1 MIGLTI
7 EGAPASRTLRTLKVL
22 REAMPARLH
31 VFRFS
36 PRPGTRAWGRGDVP
50 SPREAEK
57 RSAVLRQLAEEW
69 RLGYIEE
76 RRGEIRGLLV
86 ENLASGE
93 SGDTAFGTTED
104 FIKGAAPGVEG
115 DVRTGEILYLE
126 IRGVFEGMALLGQA
140 ARTAD

>member
-1 MIGLTI
+1 M
-7 EGAPASRTLRTLKVL
+7 
-22 REAMPARLH
+22 
-31 VFRFS
+31 
-36 PRPGTRAWGRGDVP
+36 
-50 SPREAEK
+50 
-57 RSAVLRQLAEEW
+57 
-69 RLGYIEE
+69 GYIEE